1 VNLTILNAGELDELK
16 SHSIADLFPPLT
28 GDGFLQLHAEIARH
42 GITSTKVVTLLEGMI
57 LSGRARIG
65 IARQLR
71 IPCPVVNF
79 EDLGYAGTPLDYAIG
94 ENCYRGHYTIG
105 QRIMIAARIANMRQG
120 ERTDLQP
127 SAPGP
132 KVSQEQAAQALGVGT
147 RSVTRGR
154 YILDH
159 GTPEEIEAAVEGKED
174 PRPLAARIRHRIE
187 GGGDP
192 PEPEDNVDRAA
203 ARFEDALETIGVFRR
218 LHVDITEV
226 VTRLENR
233 EQWSQLEKLHK
244 LLDAHRPEQ
253 LFAES
258 RTVLDAVLD
267 RRPPPEPPPQPTNE
281 PEVDEARRRGEQTP

>member
-57 LSGRARIG
+57 LSDRARIG

-159 GTPEEIEAAVEGKED
+159 GTPEEIEAAVEGKEPPPVGSTHPSPD
-174 PRPLAARIRHRIE
+174 RGRRRSARTRGQRRSR
-187 GGGDP
+187 G
-192 PEPEDNVDRAA
+192 RAV
-203 ARFEDALETIGVFRR
+203 RGRVG
-218 LHVDITEV
+218 
-226 VTRLENR
+226 N
-233 EQWSQLEKLHK
+233 
-244 LLDAHRPEQ
+244 
-253 LFAES
+253 
-258 RTVLDAVLD
+258 D
-267 RRPPPEPPPQPTNE
+267 RRIPAP
-281 PEVDEARRRGEQTP
+281 AR